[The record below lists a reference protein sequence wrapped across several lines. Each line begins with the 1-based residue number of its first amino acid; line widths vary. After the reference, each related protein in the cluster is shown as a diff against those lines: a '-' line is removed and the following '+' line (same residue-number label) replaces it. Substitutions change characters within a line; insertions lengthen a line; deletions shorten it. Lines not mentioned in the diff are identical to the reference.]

1 MHAHIFQQILS
12 SRDIG
17 LAGGSPRDESVERRL
32 KRVYVQD
39 GNC

>member
-1 MHAHIFQQILS
+1 MHAHIFQHIPS

-17 LAGGSPRDESVERRL
+17 LVGALPLDESVERRL